1 MKSLFSIKTLSMSFV
16 AMLFGALV
24 ALVSGFNPAY
34 GAVISFAGS
43 TIAQAPA
50 GSLHAGVDLS
60 AVVSDLGAYLQVPK
74 TAIEIW
80 SRLFTGLELNP
91 YLTKKGG
98 VTGSYAGVAS
108 STSELMQPF
117 QQGFTPK
124 GTTTFTPFM
133 NQVYRA
139 KVDFL
144 LDNIDDVVGSWLM
157 FLHDETVERKDWPL
171 VRFIVEKE
179 LLPKLVEEMNAAMC
193 RGVYVA
199 PTAGTAGTSL
209 GTMNGLLKIV
219 ADQITATA
227 LTPIATGTIAAST
240 GLDKFETFADGID
253 PKYSGKGGVIFCS
266 KTLERYYKSDY
277 RATFGATNDQAA
289 KNQTKLD
296 HYNIE
301 IVGLEGFATSS
312 RMVFVQKGNL
322 LGLYDK
328 IFTPSTFQ
336 VQQDKRDVILMSD
349 WHIGVGLNTLDGV
362 FVNDQA

>member
-1 MKSLFSIKTLSMSFV
+1 MSFV

-50 GSLHAGVDLS
+50 GSLHAGVDMS
-60 AVVSDLGAYLQVPK
+60 AIVSDLGAYLQVPK
-74 TAIEIW
+74 TAMEIW

-98 VTGSYAGVAS
+98 VTGSYAGISS

-124 GTTTFTPFM
+124 GTTTFTPYM

-209 GTMNGLLKIV
+209 GTMKGLLKI
-219 ADQITATA
+219 ITDEIGSSN
-227 LTPIATGTIAAST
+227 LTPIATGAVSATT

-328 IFTPSTFQ
+328 IFAPSTFQ
-336 VQQDKRDVILMSD
+336 VQQDKRDVILMAD
-349 WHIGVGLNTLDGV
+349 WHIAVGLNTLDGV
-362 FVNDQA
+362 YANDQA

>member
-74 TAIEIW
+74 TALEIW

-157 FLHDETVERKDWPL
+157 FLHDENVERQNWPL

-240 GLDKFETFADGID
+240 VAYQKFF
-253 PKYSGKGGVIFCS
+253 
-266 KTLERYYKSDY
+266 
-277 RATFGATNDQAA
+277 
-289 KNQTKLD
+289 
-296 HYNIE
+296 
-301 IVGLEGFATSS
+301 
-312 RMVFVQKGNL
+312 
-322 LGLYDK
+322 
-328 IFTPSTFQ
+328 
-336 VQQDKRDVILMSD
+336 
-349 WHIGVGLNTLDGV
+349 
-362 FVNDQA
+362 